1 MEAKKLRKRY
11 PDTGSYNIDLDYLDA
26 ENEMNSYV
34 EDLYN
39 ECNNE
44 HSGVA
49 AEATRQE
56 IRIKTTKC

>member
-11 PDTGSYNIDLDYLDA
+11 PGIGSYNIDLDYLDA

-39 ECNNE
+39 ECNSE

>member
-11 PDTGSYNIDLDYLDA
+11 PGTGSYNIDLDYLDA

-39 ECNNE
+39 ECNSE

-49 AEATRQE
+49 AEAKRD
-56 IRIKTTKC
+56 